1 MKQTRRALLQA
12 LVLGAAGSR
21 ASTARCSRPVVVPLA
36 PVGIL
41 ARLEHERPA
50 GVAPELLRQIERQ
63 GGGPFKVSIVPRGQM
78 IRMFFETHES
88 DVLFPAVRNM
98 VRDHLAR
105 FVPMLLTRP
114 ALLTLPSLPEPP
126 RSIPALLD
134 AKDLQGVVVRSY
146 TYGHA
151 YDELIQTLAAE
162 RRLTQVRDVTTVLR
176 MLLAQRVQFSLL
188 PPSLG
193 WAEQQTLG
201 VELRDSPLR
210 YSRLEGLPHVELG
223 VYISRVS
230 KLSER
235 DQLLLQ
241 QQFQHAAGSGLL
253 SRVVGASVPPL
264 VLEEDLSFL
273 GG

>member
-1 MKQTRRALLQA
+1 MKQARRALLHA

-21 ASTARCSRPVVVPLA
+21 ASSARCSRPVVVPLA

-50 GVAPELLRQIERQ
+50 GVAPDLLRQIERQ
-63 GGGPFKVSIVPRGQM
+63 GGGPFNVSIVPRGQM

-88 DVLFPAVRNM
+88 DILFPAARNM
-98 VRDHLAR
+98 VRDNLAR

-114 ALLTLPSLPEPP
+114 ALLTLPSLPDPP
-126 RSIPALLD
+126 RSILALLD
-134 AKDLQGVVVRSY
+134 AKDLHGVVVRSY
-146 TYGHA
+146 SYGNA
-151 YDELIQTLAAE
+151 YDELVQTLVAE

-176 MLLAQRVQFSLL
+176 MLLAKRVQFSLL
-188 PPSLG
+188 PPSIG

-201 VELRDSPLR
+201 AELRDSPLR
-210 YSRLEGLPHVELG
+210 YSRLEGLSQIELG
-223 VYISRVS
+223 VYISRRS
-230 KLSER
+230 NLPER

-241 QQFQHAAGSGLL
+241 EQFHRAVVSGLL
-253 SRVVGASVPPL
+253 SRVVGGSVPPE

-273 GG
+273 RG